1 MKGPIEDLEDRFK
14 DHPSTFVSESAVER
28 VARFDKALQL
38 LSERG
43 WTESD
48 LQWAYSAL
56 RDDFAET
63 ALQGPL
69 MEKDFPYPEEVADDL
84 EDAAEDERQE
94 ELSRNVREEP
104 RLAYILQSATG
115 GLDKIEVPDD
125 FEMVE

>member
-1 MKGPIEDLEDRFK
+1 MKGPIEDLKPRFR
-14 DHPSTFVSESAVER
+14 DHPSMFVSESAVVR

-48 LQWAYSAL
+48 LQWAYSVL
-56 RDDFAET
+56 RDGFEET

-69 MEKDFPYPEEVADDL
+69 MEKDFPYPDEVADDL
-84 EDAAEDERQE
+84 EDAAEGERHE

-104 RLAYILQSATG
+104 RLAYILRVATG
-115 GLDKIEVPDD
+115 DLDRIEIPDD
-125 FEMVE
+125 FEMAE